1 MGRKEDRG
9 KRKKGR
15 GKRKEGRGKG
25 RGKGQRKEVGND
37 PISRLSGRFSDPFP
51 LTFVLFLCPLPSFLF
66 RPSIRLEAK
75 PGVKGR

>member
-25 RGKGQRKEVGND
+25 RGND